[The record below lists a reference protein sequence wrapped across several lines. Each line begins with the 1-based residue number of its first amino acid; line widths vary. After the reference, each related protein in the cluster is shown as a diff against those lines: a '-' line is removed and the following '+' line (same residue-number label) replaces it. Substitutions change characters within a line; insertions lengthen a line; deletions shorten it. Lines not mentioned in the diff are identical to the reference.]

1 MYITRAKKYYPYL
14 FVLDVLSV
22 LISGILSCLVTSQEV
37 GIKEVYS
44 PMLIY
49 YCSSVVMSA
58 IMLRTYHNFL
68 TRPFI
73 REINNIIKQYL
84 LTAVLMFIYIFP
96 TKQSFSKKI
105 VLLIFFFSIVLNFV
119 FRIIT
124 KKIIQVYYSKV
135 KHGSN
140 CLIAVTK
147 ERAAE
152 TVEFFKNNEE
162 LDYNLMGVVIVDAGN
177 DVVGK
182 EICGIKVVAN
192 MDSIVEYSKGAPVD
206 AVYINI
212 GYHNKKMKSVV
223 EIFEKMGAT
232 VHVELN
238 CFNFDIPNAKI
249 EKICGNYV
257 LTTSNNAISSWQA
270 IAKRLLDIV
279 GGLAGCIV
287 TIVLCIFIVPA
298 IKIVDRGPAFF
309 SQVRVGR
316 NGRKFKMYKFR
327 SMYMDAEERKKELI
341 KQNEMG
347 SDMMFKIDDDP
358 RILPKV
364 GKFIR
369 KTSLDEFPQFFN
381 VLKGDMSLVGTRPP
395 TEDEFVKYSLHH
407 KSRLSFKPGITG
419 LWQVSGRSEIT
430 DFEEI
435 VRLDTSY
442 IKDWSLTLDIKI
454 LCKTFTQIFKGDGA
468 K

>member
-1 MYITRAKKYYPYL
+1 
-14 FVLDVLSV
+14 
-22 LISGILSCLVTSQEV
+22 
-37 GIKEVYS
+37 
-44 PMLIY
+44 
-49 YCSSVVMSA
+49 
-58 IMLRTYHNFL
+58 
-68 TRPFI
+68 
-73 REINNIIKQYL
+73 
-84 LTAVLMFIYIFP
+84 
-96 TKQSFSKKI
+96 
-105 VLLIFFFSIVLNFV
+105 V

-152 TVEFFKNNEE
+152 TVESFKNNEE